1 MVRLTTHFA
10 VRLTPRGGADRIE
23 GVDEAGVLRVRVR
36 PAPVDGAA
44 NDALIRLLAEE
55 LDVPRSSVSIE
66 SGATGRRK
74 RVSIAGVS
82 PAQLGARWPGI
93 EAA

>member
-1 MVRLTTHFA
+1 VVRLTTRFA

-23 GVDEAGVLRVRVR
+23 RVDEAGVLRVRVR

-44 NDALIRLLAEE
+44 NGALIRLLADE

-74 RVSIAGVS
+74 RVSIAGVTA
-82 PAQLGARWPGI
+82 AQLAARWPGI